1 MPDTLE
7 TAVLPYQGPGKRPVV
22 MALAAL
28 GVVYGDIG
36 TSTLYGLKQ
45 AVEAGGAPTP
55 ETVMGIVSVILWSL
69 ILIVALKY
77 AILILRADNH
87 GEGGIVALLALLDAR
102 HAPRG
107 SWRASLLIVG
117 LIGAALLYGDGV
129 ITPAISVLSAV
140 EGLKIDAPCAG
151 ADGRSHH
158 HRDPARSVPGAT
170 QGNRFHRQHLRAG
183 DAGVVHRDR
192 PARPVRASCRRPGIL
207 AAISPH
213 HAFIYLVHAG
223 PGIAFAVLG
232 AAFLA
237 LTGAEAM
244 YADMGHFGRAAH
256 PARMVRDR
264 AAGSHAQLFRPGRTA
279 SGRPPCHREP
289 VLPARAAMGA
299 LSDGGV
305 CDGRHR
311 HRVAIHH
318 LRRVFPHPTG
328 DPAWLPATH
337 ARTHT
342 ASHEKGQ
349 IYIPVVNWL
358 LAAGTIAAVLLFGSS
373 DALGGAYG
381 IAVSMLMAVTTV
393 LAALVALKWGY
404 NPLLVAAVNGF
415 FLVIELVFVAAN
427 MTKLIDGGWFP
438 LLMAGVIAFLM
449 LTWRS
454 GWLLLEQQRSKL
466 RQREDDFVAWVLE
479 TPPIRLSG
487 AAAIFTAA
495 STGIP
500 LGLTHH
506 LRHNRVLHERVLLV
520 ASIVTDEPR
529 VAPERRI
536 KLVPVCAGITRVLF
550 YFGFMEAPDVMEG
563 LKLACKQPE
572 LRGIDPRQ
580 YHLLFQARDG
590 DPQPLRSQAWRSGA
604 NPCSPRCISMPTFQP
619 RILAFQRPRSW
630 RSVSKSRYRAKGRAW
645 AGHRRRGPKSSR
657 ARALQQPPICTRARW
672 CGLAPAR
679 QTAHHP
685 REHYVVADPALFP
698 GTEPDRERLGL
709 PARPRFIETTLDAR
723 YIGRQN
729 VTAPP
734 RGNRGYRRVRCP
746 FGLRDGGGCQA
757 ELTQQPRYS
766 RGRLS

>member
-45 AVEAGGAPTP
+45 AVEAGGTPTP
-55 ETVMGIVSVILWSL
+55 ETVLGIVSVILWSI

-140 EGLKIDAPCAG
+140 EGLKIDAPSLA
-151 ADGRSHH
+151 
-158 HRDPARSVPGAT
+158 PMVVPFTVAILVGLFLVQRKGT
-170 QGNRFHRQHLRAG
+170 DFIGNIFGPVMLGWFIVIGLLGLSGIMRA
-183 DAGVVHRDR
+183 
-192 PARPVRASCRRPGIL
+192 PGIL

-213 HAFIYLVHAG
+213 HAFIFLVHG
-223 PGIAFAVLG
+223 GLGIAFAVLG

-244 YADMGHFGRAAH
+244 YADMGHFGRV
-256 PARMVRDR
+256 PI
-264 AAGSHAQLFRPGRTA
+264 QLGWFA
-279 SGRPPCHREP
+279 V
-289 VLPARAAMGA
+289 VLPALMLNYFGQGGLLLADPHATESPFFLLAPKWAHYPMVAFATVATVIASQSIISGA
-299 LSDGGV
+299 YSLTQQ
-305 CDGRHR
+305 
-311 HRVAIHH
+311 AIQ
-318 LRRVFPHPTG
+318 LGF
-328 DPAWLPATH
+328 LPRMH
-337 ARTHT
+337 VTHT

-393 LAALVALKWGY
+393 LAALVALQWGY

-500 LGLTHH
+500 LALTHH

-572 LRGIDPRQ
+572 LRDIDPHNMTYYFRRVMVIPSRSESGMAVWRKSLFATM
-580 YHLLFQARDG
+580 HLN
-590 DPQPLRSQAWRSGA
+590 A
-604 NPCSPRCISMPTFQP
+604 N
-619 RILAFQRPRSW
+619 
-630 RSVSKSRYRAKGRAW
+630 
-645 AGHRRRGPKSSR
+645 
-657 ARALQQPPICTRARW
+657 
-672 CGLAPAR
+672 
-679 QTAHHP
+679 
-685 REHYVVADPALFP
+685 
-698 GTEPDRERLGL
+698 L
-709 PARPRFIETTLDAR
+709 PAAYFGVPAAQVVEVGIEVE
-723 YIGRQN
+723 I
-729 VTAPP
+729 
-734 RGNRGYRRVRCP
+734 
-746 FGLRDGGGCQA
+746 
-757 ELTQQPRYS
+757 
-766 RGRLS
+766 